1 MTALAEM
8 TKPEKRDAGKAAEPE
23 RRCIVSGETAPKHGL
38 LRFVVGPDDV
48 IVPDLGERLP
58 GRGIWVSA
66 DKDALNTACAKK
78 LFARSA
84 KAQVSV
90 PEDLPARVEALLVK
104 RCQDVIRL
112 ARRSDRLVFGYDRVL
127 EVLEANGAGLVAVAI
142 DAGGARHDVI
152 YTARK
157 TPIVSGLTGGEMG
170 EAAGKGVVSFLTIQR
185 GGLAESLKRECERLT
200 GFRPGEMDV
209 SK

>member
-8 TKPEKRDAGKAAEPE
+8 TKPRKRDAGKADESE

-38 LRFVVGPDDV
+38 LRFVIGPDNV

-66 DKDALNTACAKK
+66 DKDALNKACGKK
-78 LFARSA
+78 LFARAA

-90 PEDLPARVEALLVK
+90 PEDLTERVEALLAK
-104 RCQDVIRL
+104 RCQDIIRM
-112 ARRSDRLVFGYDRVL
+112 ARRSGRLVFGYDRVL
-127 EVLEANGAGLVAVAI
+127 EVLEAGGTGLVVVAV
-142 DAGGARHDVI
+142 DAGGARHDVV
-152 YTARK
+152 YAARK
-157 TPIVSGLTGGEMG
+157 TPVVSGLTSGEMG
-170 EAAGKGVVSFLTIQR
+170 EAAGKGVVSFLTIHR
-185 GGLAESLKRECERLT
+185 GGLADSLKRECERLT

>member
-1 MTALAEM
+1 MTALAEK
-8 TKPEKRDAGKAAEPE
+8 TNRKTREPE

-38 LRFVVGPDDV
+38 IRFVVGPDDV

-58 GRGIWVSA
+58 GRGIWLAA
-66 DKDALNTACAKK
+66 DAAALQTAVAKK
-78 LFARSA
+78 LFARAA

-90 PEDLPARVEALLVK
+90 PDDLAARVEALLVK
-104 RCQDVIRL
+104 KCQDIIGL
-112 ARRSDRLVFGYDRVL
+112 ARRSDLLVFGYDRVL
-127 EVLEANGAGLVAVAI
+127 EVLERNAAGLVVIAS

-152 YTARK
+152 YAAKK
-157 TPIVSGLTGGEMG
+157 TPVVSGLKSGEMG

-185 GGLAESLKRECERLT
+185 GGLAASLKRECERLT
-200 GFRPGEMDV
+200 GLRPEGMDV

>member
-8 TKPEKRDAGKAAEPE
+8 TTRKTREPE

-38 LRFVVGPDDV
+38 IRFVVGPDNV

-58 GRGIWVSA
+58 GRGIWLSA
-66 DKDALNTACAKK
+66 DAGALKTAVAKK
-78 LFARSA
+78 LFARAA

-90 PEDLPARVEALLVK
+90 PDDLADRVEALLVQ
-104 RCQDVIRL
+104 RCRDIIGL
-112 ARRSDRLVFGYDRVL
+112 ARRSDLLVFGYDRVL
-127 EVLEANGAGLVAVAI
+127 EVLERNAAGLVVIAA

-152 YTARK
+152 YAARK
-157 TPIVSGLTGGEMG
+157 TPIVSGLKSSEMG

-200 GFRPGEMDV
+200 GLRPGEMDV

>member
-8 TKPEKRDAGKAAEPE
+8 TTRKTREPE

-38 LRFVVGPDDV
+38 IRFVVGPDNA

-58 GRGIWVSA
+58 GRGIWLSA
-66 DKDALNTACAKK
+66 DAEALKTAVAKK
-78 LFARSA
+78 LFARAA

-90 PEDLPARVEALLVK
+90 PDDLAARVEALLVQ
-104 RCQDVIRL
+104 RCRDVIGL
-112 ARRSDRLVFGYDRVL
+112 ARRSDLLVFGYDRVL
-127 EVLEANGAGLVAVAI
+127 EVLERNAAGLVVIAS

-152 YTARK
+152 YAARK
-157 TPIVSGLTGGEMG
+157 TPIVSGLKSGEMG

-200 GFRPGEMDV
+200 GLRPGEMDV

>member
-1 MTALAEM
+1 MVALAEM
-8 TKPEKRDAGKAAEPE
+8 TKPAKRQSGESE

-38 LRFVVGPDDV
+38 LRFVVGPDDA

-58 GRGIWVSA
+58 GRGLWVSA
-66 DKDALNTACAKK
+66 DAATLRQACNKK
-78 LFARSA
+78 LFARAA

-90 PEDLPARVEALLVK
+90 ADDLVERVEALLVK
-104 RCQDVIRL
+104 RCQDIIRL
-112 ARRSDRLVFGYDRVL
+112 ARRSDRLVYGYDRVL
-127 EVLEANGAGLVAVAI
+127 EVLEAQGAGLVLIAI
-142 DAGGARHDVI
+142 DAGGAREDVI
-152 YTARK
+152 YAARK
-157 TPIVSGLTGGEMG
+157 TPVVSGLKSGEMG
-170 EAAGKGVVSFLTIQR
+170 EAAGKGVVSYLTVQR